1 MFFEGKFELNSA
13 EQWSSRIEF
22 GHPCM
27 TTCMI
32 YSMLRYVKQN
42 SLFSVII
49 QNPMEKSY

>member
-1 MFFEGKFELNSA
+1 MFVEGKFELNSA

-27 TTCMI
+27 I
-32 YSMLRYVKQN
+32 YSMLSYVKQN